1 MISTSELF
9 DLRNQVALV
18 TGAAMGIGAQ
28 IAERLARAGA
38 AVAIADIE
46 ADAAE
51 RTASRI
57 AGSTKG
63 ICRSFA
69 CDVGRVSDVRSTVES
84 VAKSLGR
91 VDIVVNNAGI
101 FPSAPALDVS
111 EGMWDRV
118 FSVNLKGA
126 FFLAQAAAHQ
136 MLRQGD
142 GGTIINIASID
153 ALHPTGRL
161 APYDASK
168 AGMLMMT
175 RSLAFEL
182 APRRIR
188 VNAIAPGAVQTPGV
202 ETSLRAM
209 SGGASSSQM
218 INQFVSR
225 IPLGRMGE
233 PDDIASA
240 ALFFA
245 SRASEYVTG
254 ATLVVDGGYL
264 LT

>member
-1 MISTSELF
+1 
-9 DLRNQVALV
+9 
-18 TGAAMGIGAQ
+18 MGIGAT
-28 IAERLARAGA
+28 IAERLAQAGA
-38 AVAIADIE
+38 AVALADIDLE
-46 ADAAE
+46 AAE
-51 RTASRI
+51 KQASRI
-57 AGSTKG
+57 AGATKG
-63 ICRSFA
+63 ICRSFG
-69 CDVGRVSDVRSTVES
+69 CDVGRVADVRAMVDSI
-84 VAKSLGR
+84 AKSLGR
-91 VDIVVNNAGI
+91 VDVVVNNAGI
-101 FPSAPALDVS
+101 FPLAPALEVS

-118 FSVNLKGA
+118 FAVNLKGA
-126 FFLAQAAAHQ
+126 FFLAQAAAQQ

-142 GGTIINIASID
+142 GGSIVNIASID

-188 VNAIAPGAVQTPGV
+188 VNAIAPGAVQTPGA

-209 SGGASSSQM
+209 FDGGSTAEM
-218 INQFVSR
+218 MKRFVSR
-225 IPLGRMGE
+225 IPLGRMGD
-233 PDDIASA
+233 PDDVARA

-254 ATLVVDGGYL
+254 STLVVDGGYL